1 MMTNNR
7 FSKKELQMIVDLT
20 CNFVTLLPNE
30 QSSERKEVLDSIKE
44 KAYAQLKTI
53 PTPVDLTPPN
63 PYPYEK

>member
-1 MMTNNR
+1 
-7 FSKKELQMIVDLT
+7 MIVDLT
-20 CNFVTLLPNE
+20 CNNE

-53 PTPVDLTPPN
+53 PTPIDLTPPN